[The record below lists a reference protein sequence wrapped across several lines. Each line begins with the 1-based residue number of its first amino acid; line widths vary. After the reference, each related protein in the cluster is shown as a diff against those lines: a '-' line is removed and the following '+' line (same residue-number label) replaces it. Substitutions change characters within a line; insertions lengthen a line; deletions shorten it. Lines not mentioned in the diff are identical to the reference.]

1 MRVRSFQLSDHQA
14 VEALLEQV
22 LCDECL
28 EETREA
34 LMRQLSWD
42 SELVLVAE
50 RDGAVI
56 GLLIGTVE
64 DNAGYIYRVEVHP
77 DYRRQGVGNALIQAV
92 HARFRQRNIRQV
104 LAAVD
109 KHHLDFIPFF
119 ESVGL
124 PSVDLT
130 ERARP
135 LAIVAG

>member
-1 MRVRSFQLSDHQA
+1 MRVRSFQLSDHRS

-42 SELVLVAE
+42 SDLVLVAE
-50 RDGAVI
+50 HDETVI
-56 GLLIGTVE
+56 GVLIGTVE
-64 DNAGYIYRVEVHP
+64 GHEGYIYRIEVHP

-92 HARFRQRNIRQV
+92 NVRFRQRNIRQV

-109 KHHLDFIPFF
+109 KHHPDFASFYQ
-119 ESVGL
+119 SVGL
-124 PSVDLT
+124 PSVDLA

-135 LAIVAG
+135 LAILAG